1 MTTACASPRGAPAA
15 PSVSDLDASLV
26 AATDRLQAALAKLG
40 GAGAPSQQLGDPAV
54 SRALDF
60 LGAGVA
66 APEVVHVETATVHEQ
81 LHRLF
86 GFFSTG
92 GRLSALGFRKLVRAA
107 QLTGERCNA
116 VSTDL
121 IFQQVVKRK
130 GERMTP
136 ADMIVG
142 LSMVAKRLYPQQR
155 TQSAAFHQ
163 LVSEH
168 LLPWM
173 LQLDRS
179 LSASAGA
186 PTR

>member
-1 MTTACASPRGAPAA
+1 MAAVASPAGPGASSVAELNTSLAA
-15 PSVSDLDASLV
+15 V
-26 AATDRLQAALAKLG
+26 ADRLQAALAKLG

-66 APEVVHVETATVHEQ
+66 APEVVHVATATVHEQ
-81 LHRLF
+81 LQRLF
-86 GFFSTG
+86 GFFATG
-92 GRLSALGFRKLVRAA
+92 GRLSALGFRKLVRAS
-107 QLTGERCNA
+107 QLSGERCND
-116 VSTDL
+116 VSADL
-121 IFQQVVKRK
+121 IFAQVVKRK
-130 GERMTP
+130 GERMTV
-136 ADMIVG
+136 ADMVIG

-163 LVSEH
+163 LLSEQ

-179 LSASAGA
+179 LSATAGA
-186 PTR
+186 PRP